1 MRHLSRSLVLIPI
14 LFGLLF
20 GRAFGQS
27 EIMEKFASGRPIY
40 ATNESIIPFSLE
52 GHRIIVKVRINDSNK
67 EYSFMLDTG
76 ALTMIDQKAADEL
89 NLKKGTAM
97 PTMKQGESA
106 FLTRVDRLS
115 LGETVV
121 EDFEIPI
128 MDIPRQFDRR
138 VMPDGFIGSD
148 FLRFFRTT
156 IDYENRNIIL
166 RRDAGLVVQERGI
179 RIKVDIPFPMRF
191 PTLSL
196 TTDSLLNIKCIIDTG
211 SPYALVLPMSFLE
224 KLPANSKSSLTK
236 SKGFLA
242 KWPGTSLDY
251 NYLWRI
257 KKMKCGE
264 LEIEDL
270 PVLFAEL
277 PLNFASSGLIGKR
290 LLEHYLVTIDYP
302 GQELILV
309 PNGTGNPQS
318 NIFSCGIGLKKD
330 IDGRIVVQGL
340 WEGSPADRA
349 SLAVGTEI
357 VEINDK
363 TTSDLSLAQINSI
376 LEDDRVKTIKFLI
389 RAEGRNKKVE
399 LAKEMIFREGLR

>member
-1 MRHLSRSLVLIPI
+1 MNKLSGSLVLFPI
-14 LFGLLF
+14 LFGLLC
-20 GRAFGQS
+20 GRGFCQS

-52 GHRIIVKVRINDSNK
+52 GHRIIVKVRINDSNT

-76 ALTMIDQKAADEL
+76 ALTIIDQEAADEL
-89 NLKKGTAM
+89 KLKKGTAM
-97 PTMKQGESA
+97 PTMKQGENA
-106 FLTRVDRLS
+106 FLTRVDRIS
-115 LGETVV
+115 LGEMGV

-138 VMPDGFIGSD
+138 VMSDGFIGSD

-166 RRDAGLVVQERGI
+166 RRDTNPALQGKGI

-196 TTDSLLNIKCIIDTG
+196 TTDSLLEINGIIDTG
-211 SPYALVLPMSFLE
+211 SPYELVLPMSFLE
-224 KLPANSKSSLTK
+224 MLPANSKSSLIR
-236 SKGFLA
+236 SKGILA

-257 KKMKCGE
+257 KKLKCGE
-264 LEIEDL
+264 LEIKDL

-277 PLNFASSGLIGKR
+277 PLNFTASGLIGKK
-290 LLEHYLVTIDYP
+290 LLEHYLLTIDYP

-309 PNGTGNPQS
+309 PNGTGDPQS
-318 NIFSCGIGLKKD
+318 NIFSCGVGLKKGT
-330 IDGRIVVQGL
+330 DGRTIVQGF

-363 TTSDLSLAQINSI
+363 TTSDLSLAQINYI

-399 LAKEMIFREGLR
+399 LAKEKIFKE